1 MAINAIESRL
11 YFHMVDW
18 LLSITGSS
26 GWYNVGGLLFG
37 QRVEHLTL
45 MLFTQGMRK
54 NYIGT
59 QMGFIS
65 QLWLPLVAGILPNVP
80 GFLATTGVVREVP
93 LVFSVLC
100 HNSWFVGFFLGA
112 GCLLDSF

>member
-65 QLWLPLVAGILPNVP
+65 QLWLPLLLESYRMFL
-80 GFLATTGVVREVP
+80 GFLLRLE
-93 LVFSVLC
+93 L
-100 HNSWFVGFFLGA
+100 
-112 GCLLDSF
+112 